1 MKRFIIKT
9 FLYGLPVI
17 LLIVYYAVWVKPYIG
32 GDLGLLGQIGF
43 VDDSIQSPNFHKSPS
58 SCEYGNVPED
68 SCVLIIG
75 DSFSNKEGII
85 RYSDFLAEWS
95 NLPVY
100 NLQFDWRRGNLFNQ
114 FVYLSKV
121 QPLPKIVIIESV
133 ERELVSRL
141 VNSQVGLSPR
151 MMIER
156 GVIDTASIAV
166 AKKKSPVAE
175 NNSYLATLFS
185 GTQEFAKKRMGIAN
199 PVKKATLSV
208 PMFSCTGKENKLYFY
223 EDDLRVSSKESV
235 CLAKKKLE
243 NLFEYADSLGIH
255 LYVLAAADK
264 YDIYQPYIVGNTYA
278 KAFVL
283 DTLAATCSSPRFVN
297 SKDTL
302 SIMASTGVR
311 DIYSCGDTHW
321 SAIGAEAVAEMV
333 AERIMALEKDT
344 TLFSTKS
351 KISAKMSL

>member
-1 MKRFIIKT
+1 MKRFLIKT

-17 LLIVYYAVWVKPYIG
+17 LLMVYYAVFVKPYLS
-32 GDLGLLGQIGF
+32 GDLGLLGQIVF
-43 VDDSIQSPNFHKSPS
+43 VDDPVPSPNFHKSPV
-58 SCEYGNVPED
+58 SCEYGKVPED

-85 RYSDFLAEWS
+85 RYSDFLAEWAD
-95 NLPVY
+95 LPVY

-141 VNSQVGLSPR
+141 VNLQVGLSPK

-156 GVIDTASIAV
+156 GFIDTASVAV
-166 AKKKSPVAE
+166 AKKNSTVT
-175 NNSYLATLFS
+175 NNSHLATLFS

-199 PVKKATLSV
+199 PVKKAALSV

-235 CLAKKKLE
+235 SMAKKKLE

-283 DTLAATCSSPRFVN
+283 DTLAATCTSPRFVN

-302 SIMASTGVR
+302 SRMASKGVR

-333 AERIMALEKDT
+333 AERIMAQEKDT
-344 TLFSTKS
+344 TLFPDKPE
-351 KISAKMSL
+351 IAAKMSL